1 MPRNGPLRI
10 WEHRQGYRMDSKYS
24 KPETADQFA
33 LFQQY
38 LRMPKPRSIPQL
50 AKANEVA
57 VSSLTRWAKRFNWEH
72 RAAAWDKHQIQ
83 LYTRDS
89 TEMQRKKHREAIQE
103 YRDAAE
109 RQAKN
114 MMEVTNDLTAILAK
128 RVQVAEQTGEE
139 IPMNLVAGLLKA
151 TASISE
157 QGRQA
162 WAAALGVDE
171 LMEVV
176 EVELQNSQRKA
187 EQEVLEAEEDDEG
200 TFEFELDE

>member
-1 MPRNGPLRI
+1 VARHGTARI
-10 WEHRQGYRMDSKYS
+10 WDYRQGYRMDSKYS
-24 KPETADQFA
+24 RPETADQYS

-38 LRMPKPRSIPQL
+38 LHMPKPRSTADL
-50 AKANEVA
+50 ARAVGFNVNTVA
-57 VSSLTRWAKRFNWEH
+57 RWAKTFNWEP
-72 RAAAWDKHQIQ
+72 RAAAWDKQQIQ
-83 LYTRDS
+83 LSMKES
-89 TEMQRKKHREAIQE
+89 TALQRQNHRKAIKE

-109 RQAKN
+109 RQARD
-114 MMEVTNDLTAILAK
+114 MMAVTNDLTAILAN
-128 RVQVAEQTGEE
+128 RVKVAEQTGEE

-176 EVELQNSQRKA
+176 EVELQNAQKESTTPA
-187 EQEVLEAEEDDEG
+187 IEGTENEEG
-200 TFEFELDE
+200 TFEFEIEE